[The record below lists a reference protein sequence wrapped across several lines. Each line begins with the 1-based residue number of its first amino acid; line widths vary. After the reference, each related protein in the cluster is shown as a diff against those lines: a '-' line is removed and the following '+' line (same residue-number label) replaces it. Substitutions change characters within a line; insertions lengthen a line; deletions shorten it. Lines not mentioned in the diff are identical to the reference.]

1 MNEAEL
7 LFSQLLG
14 CDRASLYLNRGITL
28 PRDKSNE
35 ISAVLKRRIDG
46 EPLQYILG
54 NTEFFGLEFK
64 VNKAVLIP
72 RPETEMLV
80 ELAEKYLRE
89 LSYPHILDLGT
100 GSGCIAVSL
109 ARLFPGLGIDAS
121 DISQEALKIAAENA
135 ALHKVKVS
143 FIKSDLFNS
152 RKIKPRHYDL
162 ILSNPPYVSKDE
174 IKRLQIEIGREPRR
188 ALDGG
193 RDGLDFYRRI
203 IQESPL
209 YLKKKG
215 LLIMEIGFKQDKKI
229 KNIFYKS
236 AKFEIIEVVRDLNN
250 INRAVVAQKIN

>member
-28 PRDKSNE
+28 PRDKSDE
-35 ISAVLKRRIDG
+35 VSAVLKRRIDG

-64 VNKAVLIP
+64 VNKVVLIP

-80 ELAEKYLRE
+80 ELAEKYLRK
-89 LSYPHILDLGT
+89 LSYPYILDLGT

-109 ARLFPGLGIDAS
+109 ARLLFRSRIDAS
-121 DISQEALKIAAENA
+121 DISQEALNIAGENA
-135 ALHKVKVS
+135 ALHKVGVN
-143 FIKSDLFNS
+143 FIKSDLFSS
-152 RKIKPRHYDL
+152 RKIKLRHYDL
-162 ILSNPPYVSKDE
+162 IVSNPPYVPAARIKQLQVE
-174 IKRLQIEIGREPRR
+174 ISYEPKE

-203 IQESPL
+203 IQESWL

-215 LLIMEIGFKQDKKI
+215 LLIMEMGFKQDKKI
-229 KNIFYKS
+229 ENIFYKS
-236 AKFEIIEVVRDLNN
+236 AKFEIIEVARDLNN